1 LLDGI
6 EAGSSVALLNPSSND
21 VLGAERAVE
30 IVGVPWQGVVVTRER
45 LVYSELPPD
54 RRAC

>member
-6 EAGSSVALLNPSSND
+6 EADSSVALLNPSSND